1 MGMMVMVA
9 RAFYTERFEASEQG
23 ASLPRDESSVGP

>member
-9 RAFYTERFEASEQG
+9 RAFYTELFEASEQG
-23 ASLPRDESSVGP
+23 ASLPRDESGVGP